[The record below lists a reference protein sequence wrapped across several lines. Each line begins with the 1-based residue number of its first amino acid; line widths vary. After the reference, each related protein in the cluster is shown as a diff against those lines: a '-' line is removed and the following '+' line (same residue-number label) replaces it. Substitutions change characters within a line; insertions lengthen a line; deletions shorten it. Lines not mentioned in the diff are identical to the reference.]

1 MGQFSEID
9 AVNRHIPTMFVD
21 EDDVCE
27 HQNLS
32 WECRECYEDG
42 RVDSLIDEG
51 KEEND
56 D

>member
-9 AVNRHIPTMFVD
+9 AVNRNIPTMFVD

-32 WECRECYEDG
+32 WECRECYEDETA
-42 RVDSLIDEG
+42 DYLIDCE
-51 KEEND
+51 KEEE
-56 D
+56 